1 METNGR
7 YIKKR
12 VIFVAAIFPILTSIT
27 SIAQQ
32 SDEEMMAEAQR
43 KLNADVFGMNQAPVP
58 QRSELEIYI
67 SNAQQNNI
75 RPRENPPGY
84 WTTGYTCA
92 QLEQRSYIDYRD
104 CMYYYH
110 VYGRYWAYPVVVVRA
125 PVVAERK
132 TVTRSSQNFNIS
144 EEYDEDALNDYYK
157 WLKNYAP
164 MMNTIGMVTS
174 EQIKQ
179 NSAKGFNYQSL
190 FTLLSSSLESHKIE
204 LEAWPLEMRKKA
216 WDAMGKRIESHS
228 KLFEKY
234 RALALENEA
243 IDPSFKHS
251 LKSISL
257 IEKESFL
264 SE

>member
-1 METNGR
+1 MQIKGC
-7 YIKKR
+7 YIKKG
-12 VIFVAAIFPILTSIT
+12 VIFGALIFPTLSSLTAL
-27 SIAQQ
+27 AQQ

-43 KLNADVFGMNQAPVP
+43 KLNADVFGINQGVKP
-58 QRSELEIYI
+58 QPSELELYI
-67 SNAQQNNI
+67 RNAQQNKI
-75 RPRENPPGY
+75 LPREEPPSY
-84 WTTGYTCA
+84 WTAGYNCDL
-92 QLEQRSYIDYRD
+92 LEQRSYIDYRD

-110 VYGRYWAYPVVVVRA
+110 VYNRYWAYPAVVVRE
-125 PVVAERK
+125 PVVVERK
-132 TVTRSSQNFNIS
+132 TVSRHTQNFNVS

-179 NSAKGFNYQSL
+179 NSTKGFNFQSL

-204 LEAWPLEMRKKA
+204 LEAWPLDMKKRA
-216 WDAMGKRIESHS
+216 WAAMGKRIESHS

-243 IDPSFKHS
+243 IDPSFKRS
-251 LKSISL
+251 LQSITL
-257 IEKESFL
+257 IEKDSFL